1 MAILGDRRYRRL
13 TLLACL
19 LAVLAQMAR
28 ADEAP
33 LEYAVKATYLYKFAP
48 FITWPAS
55 TFPKA
60 DSAFVLCTSGNDEV
74 TKLLP
79 QVVAGQQVNGRPI
92 QVRPLADGG
101 NLQDCQ
107 ILYVANS
114 PDASQTLSAARGKPV
129 LTVMDGT
136 QPVHGIVQF
145 SVVQH
150 HVRFDIDDGLAEED
164 GLSIS
169 SKLLGLANAVTPA
182 PQAKP

>member
-1 MAILGDRRYRRL
+1 MAILGRRHL
-13 TLLACL
+13 VLLVCL
-19 LAVLAQMAR
+19 LAAFVRTAR

-48 FITWPAS
+48 FITWPPS
-55 TFPKA
+55 VFPKT
-60 DSAFVLCTSGNDEV
+60 DSVFVLCTSGSDGV

-79 QVVAGQQVNGRPI
+79 QVVAGQQVNAHAI
-92 QVRPLADGG
+92 QVRPLTDGG

-114 PDASQTLSAARGKPV
+114 PDASQMLSAARGKPI
-129 LTVMDGT
+129 LTVIDGT

-145 SVVQH
+145 SIVQH
-150 HVRFDIDDGLAEED
+150 HVRFDIDDGLAAED

-169 SKLLGLANAVTPA
+169 SKLLGLANAVTPV
-182 PQAKP
+182 PQANP